1 MWTLLASIQT
11 LPQVHN
17 SKYHG
22 IHRGSHLSRHYCIW
36 CPYAKQPFVS
46 TEFHKDGEGAK
57 EFMNR
62 NNELYTR
69 MREVLEA
76 IFPSVS
82 RAYQKYPIPAGLTR
96 MACIYG
102 VCRKYRE
109 R

>member
-1 MWTLLASIQT
+1 MDLTMLSSPIEFRHRVKKSISQSTLLASIET

-22 IHRGSHLSRHYCIW
+22 IHCGSHLSRHYCIW

-62 NNELYTR
+62 NSDLYTR
-69 MREVLEA
+69 MSEVLEA

-82 RAYQKYPIPAGLTR
+82 RATK
-96 MACIYG
+96 
-102 VCRKYRE
+102 
-109 R
+109 